1 MDTHAK
7 KSVKVLVVGNPA
19 NTNCFIAAKYAPSLP
34 AENFSC
40 LTRLDHNR
48 AKGQVALKLN
58 ITSDH
63 VKNVIIW
70 GNHSSTQFPDLR
82 HAKVTLNNN
91 ETKSAYEA
99 INDDNWIKNEF
110 IPIVQKRGAAILAAR
125 KLSSAM
131 SAAKAICDH
140 VRSWWFG
147 TASDD
152 WVSMG
157 VVSDGSYGIEKGLVY
172 SFPVHCDKNKKWSIV
187 QGLHIDDWSRSLMD
201 KTAQE
206 LIEEKNDALETTK

>member
-1 MDTHAK
+1 
-7 KSVKVLVVGNPA
+7 VN
-19 NTNCFIAAKYAPSLP
+19 
-34 AENFSC
+34 
-40 LTRLDHNR
+40 
-48 AKGQVALKLN
+48 LKFL
-58 ITSDH
+58 
-63 VKNVIIW
+63 
-70 GNHSSTQFPDLR
+70 
-82 HAKVTLNNN
+82 
-91 ETKSAYEA
+91 
-99 INDDNWIKNEF
+99 
-110 IPIVQKRGAAILAAR
+110 IVQKRGAAILAAR

-140 VRSWWFG
+140 MRSWWFG
-147 TASDD
+147 TTSDD

-187 QGLHIDDWSRSLMD
+187 QGLAIDDWARGLMD